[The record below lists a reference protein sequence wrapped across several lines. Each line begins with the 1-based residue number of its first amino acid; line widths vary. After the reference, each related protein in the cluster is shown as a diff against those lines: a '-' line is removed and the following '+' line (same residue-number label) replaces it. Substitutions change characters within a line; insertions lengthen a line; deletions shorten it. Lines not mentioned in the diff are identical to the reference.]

1 MKFFQDNNLFTN
13 KQFGF
18 IKGRSTVLQLLTLL
32 DNWTK
37 YLESGGQIDII
48 ITDFEKAFDK
58 VPHRRLISKL
68 KAYGVDSK
76 LVDWKEGF
84 LRNRQQQVK
93 INGKHSS
100 WKSVLSGI
108 PQGSVLG
115 PLLFI
120 IFINDLPDL
129 YGDASIYLFAD
140 DAKMFKYITKPEDS
154 ADLQNCCNY
163 LQKWT
168 DRWLM
173 KLNIDKCKVLSIGR
187 EGNVVKYSYGLN
199 TVSGFKEL
207 EQVSSI
213 KDLGIIVDNHLT
225 FAEHIHAKINKAYSM
240 LGIIKRTFN
249 NMTAHTFNMLY
260 KGLVRSQLEYGNS
273 VWSPYRKKLIEEL
286 ERVQMRATKIIRGC
300 KGKSYSERLEYL
312 QLPTLKFR
320 RLRGDMIEVYKNLT
334 HKYDSKVMLDLP
346 LSSNTKT
353 RGNSLK
359 LSTARAHY
367 DLRKHFFSSRIVKQ
381 WNSLP
386 DDVISAGSTNSF
398 KKRLD
403 RHWERSDLYYDWEA
417 IEPGGT
423 Y

>member
-1 MKFFQDNNLFTN
+1 
-13 KQFGF
+13 
-18 IKGRSTVLQLLTLL
+18 
-32 DNWTK
+32 
-37 YLESGGQIDII
+37 
-48 ITDFEKAFDK
+48 
-58 VPHRRLISKL
+58 
-68 KAYGVDSK
+68 
-76 LVDWKEGF
+76 
-84 LRNRQQQVK
+84 
-93 INGKHSS
+93 
-100 WKSVLSGI
+100 
-108 PQGSVLG
+108 
-115 PLLFI
+115 
-120 IFINDLPDL
+120 
-129 YGDASIYLFAD
+129 
-140 DAKMFKYITKPEDS
+140 MFKYITKPEDS

-273 VWSPYRKKLIEEL
+273 VWSPYMKKLIEEL

-334 HKYDSKVMLDLP
+334 HKYDSKVMLDLA

-398 KKRLD
+398 KNRLD